1 MEDVAGFGI
10 DRVAA
15 AITDPDVL
23 RLENLDTDL
32 PLPPEAI
39 SVTRA
44 ALDDP
49 ISNSWLP
56 FTGDLDL
63 RAAIS
68 DHIAHATAS
77 VYDPE
82 REIVVTCGGCEG
94 VLDVLLATID
104 PGDEVVLTDPIYAG
118 LVNRVRLAGGT
129 PTFAPLTVV
138 DGEWRL
144 DHEAL
149 ATAITDRTVAL
160 LMMSPSMPSG
170 CVLDHDD
177 WAVIATACRE
187 HDLLLIYD
195 AAMEAIL
202 FDGRTPV
209 SPLDHEGMA
218 ERTVIVGSMSKA
230 YRMIGWRVGWIAGPH
245 EIVSD
250 AGWVHV
256 YNTTG
261 AVSVARKAATAVL
274 RGPQDH
280 VSEGE
285 RGAGAPARRDLR
297 GAARAA
303 PRAARGRLVVAGRG
317 RRSGRHVGRDA
328 RGGRRRDADD
338 RLGRRRGVALRAVR
352 VQRRARRAPRN
363 PQGAILVTVPS
374 RKFAVHTAP
383 SPTAIPIGSSPVS
396 IGSPTTSPARG
407 IDPRHRVVAGVRDP
421 HGALAD
427 RDLARVRRRP

>member
-1 MEDVAGFGI
+1 MKRAQRMAGVAGFGI

-32 PLPPEAI
+32 PLPPEARE
-39 SVTRA
+39 VTRE

-68 DHIAHATAS
+68 DHIAARHGRT
-77 VYDPE
+77 YDPNT
-82 REIVVTCGGCEG
+82 EIVVTCGGCEG
-94 VLDVLLATID
+94 VLDVLLATVD

-129 PTFAPLTVV
+129 PTFAPLAIQ

-149 ATAITDRTVAL
+149 RNAITGKTVAL

-177 WAVIATACRE
+177 WAVIAQACRD

-209 SPLDHEGMA
+209 SPLDHDGMA

-230 YRMIGWRVGWIAGPH
+230 YRMIGWRVGWIAGPRQL
-245 EIVSD
+245 VSD

-274 RGPQDH
+274 RGPQGH
-280 VSEGE
+280 VQEANAE
-285 RGAGAPARRDLR
+285 LQK
-297 GAARAA
+297 
-303 PRAARGRLVVAGRG
+303 
-317 RRSGRHVGRDA
+317 
-328 RGGRRRDADD
+328 RRDAIFEALPGQ
-338 RLGRRRGVALRAVR
+338 RLVRPGGGWSLLLEAENPEATSAAMLAAGVAATPMTGWGAHVAARHVRFVFSAEPVERLASLRAR
-352 VQRRARRAPRN
+352 
-363 PQGAILVTVPS
+363 S
-374 RKFAVHTAP
+374 W
-383 SPTAIPIGSSPVS
+383 
-396 IGSPTTSPARG
+396 
-407 IDPRHRVVAGVRDP
+407 
-421 HGALAD
+421 
-427 RDLARVRRRP
+427 